1 MPSATEP
8 VVDPKVEGVAQ
19 EDESKRELES
29 TMEGLNKVLEEMKE
43 ALEEKENKIKQLEEV
58 GRFLETMNLD
68 LMARVK
74 NQSESESPTASRPQS
89 ASPTAKA
96 REPPASEPPA
106 GHPSSDVM
114 KLEQMTRELM
124 GEEPAVQS
132 SEEGKQVDVAQAR
145 EPAPST
151 DEQSNA
157 VWGSVTEVL
166 EEFSEGVPAPL
177 DAQLRSALHQ
187 LLTAAAAYASA
198 TADDGRGG
206 AESLNRAVQCLEG
219 MLECYFVMTLAG
231 VVIAN
236 PRFKRPD
243 MDARVLSG
251 QARDSGVPFF
261 ELHSWIRAHL
271 RDLPQARAEDSDNE
285 ADTNKPAEISAEEL
299 AEIVDTPLN
308 TPAKPQ
314 PATPASGKKTWF
326 GFMRSSKPSPTP
338 APASPATAATD
349 IEVPAALQG
358 NEDIETLVRKFRHQ
372 KELSKKLLQQNLYL
386 TDKLKK
392 SVQRRRALEMA
403 LEQEQLDK
411 DEESQRAAAV
421 KQVCDL
427 LSQQL
432 AEREDS
438 IRELAAGE
446 APTLSPEASDQPAPQ
461 FDVASL

>member
-1 MPSATEP
+1 
-8 VVDPKVEGVAQ
+8 
-19 EDESKRELES
+19 
-29 TMEGLNKVLEEMKE
+29 
-43 ALEEKENKIKQLEEV
+43 
-58 GRFLETMNLD
+58 MNLD

-231 VVIAN
+231 VVSA
-236 PRFKRPD
+236 
-243 MDARVLSG
+243 VLFCSH
-251 QARDSGVPFF
+251 AWLCASYTW
-261 ELHSWIRAHL
+261 L
-271 RDLPQARAEDSDNE
+271 
-285 ADTNKPAEISAEEL
+285 
-299 AEIVDTPLN
+299 IV
-308 TPAKPQ
+308 
-314 PATPASGKKTWF
+314 
-326 GFMRSSKPSPTP
+326 
-338 APASPATAATD
+338 
-349 IEVPAALQG
+349 E
-358 NEDIETLVRKFRHQ
+358 
-372 KELSKKLLQQNLYL
+372 
-386 TDKLKK
+386 
-392 SVQRRRALEMA
+392 
-403 LEQEQLDK
+403 
-411 DEESQRAAAV
+411 
-421 KQVCDL
+421 
-427 LSQQL
+427 
-432 AEREDS
+432 
-438 IRELAAGE
+438 
-446 APTLSPEASDQPAPQ
+446 
-461 FDVASL
+461 